1 MVKKIKKSIIKKKN
15 ASTNKAKWVYNF
27 EDTPCSNKQ
36 SLKNLLGGKGA
47 NLSEMIRI
55 NLPVPPG
62 FTITTEACNEFY
74 SLNQKYPSTLK
85 NQVSVAIKKVEKKI
99 KKLFGNESN
108 PLLVSVR
115 SGARV
120 SMPGMMD
127 TVLNLGLNDKT
138 VIGLAKK
145 TNNETF
151 AYDSYRRFIQMYSNV
166 VLNVNHHNFE
176 DLIENYKLTKG
187 IVLDT
192 EMEASDW
199 KSLIGSFREQIV
211 SETGKDFPQDVN
223 EQLWGAIGA
232 VFQSWKNQ
240 RAKTYRK
247 LNNIPEEWGTAVNV
261 QSMVFGNM
269 GDDCATGVAF
279 TRNPSTGDNSFYGE
293 YLINAQGEDVV
304 AGIRTPQNIT
314 KKARLEAG
322 SKDASMEESMPK
334 VYKELVTIYKK
345 LEKHYR
351 DMQDIEFT
359 VENKKLWMLQT
370 RSGKRT
376 AKASIKIAVD
386 MVKEKLITKDEAIL
400 RIDPKMLDTLLHPT
414 LDPKAKKDIITKGLP
429 ASPGAASGKVT
440 FSADDAEKLKAQ
452 GQKSILVRQETSPED
467 IHGMH
472 AAEGILTCRGG
483 MTSHAAVVARGMG
496 RPCVSGAGS
505 IQIDYKNK
513 FFKANSREVK
523 EGDIITIDGSTGE
536 VMIGEVTTIKPD
548 ISGDFSTL
556 MAWADKTRTLNIR
569 ANAETPL
576 DTKVAR
582 DFGAEG
588 IGLCRTEHMFF
599 DEERILYVRQMILSK
614 NIEDRNKALKNIL
627 PFQKKDF
634 VEIFKTMKGLPVT
647 VRLLD
652 PPLHEFLPKSEKE
665 IASVAKILNISE
677 YEINNR
683 INDLHEE
690 NPMLGHRGCRLA
702 ISYPE
707 IYEMQCEAIF
717 EALVECRK
725 AKVQSVI
732 PEIMIPLVSTA
743 KELEILKY
751 LVDTKAKE
759 VQKKHGMKIGYLVGT
774 MIELPRA
781 ALNAFEISKHADF
794 FSFGT
799 NDLTQTTLG
808 ISRDDSGKFLD
819 DYVNSNIFKID
830 PFVSIDVDG
839 VGQLVKIA
847 CENGKRNNPKI
858 KLGICGEHGGDPD
871 SIDFCHNAGLHYV
884 SCSPYRVPI
893 ARLAAAQSKIRSK
906 RKH

>member
-1 MVKKIKKSIIKKKN
+1 M
-15 ASTNKAKWVYNF
+15 ATWVYNF
-27 EDTPCSNKQ
+27 SKTPKKDKIG
-36 SLKNLLGGKGA
+36 LKNLLGGKGA
-47 NLSEMIRI
+47 NLSEMIKI
-55 NLPVPPG
+55 GLPVPPG
-62 FTITTEACNEFY
+62 FTISTEACNEY
-74 SLNQKYPSTLK
+74 YKRNRK
-85 NQVSVAIKKVEKKI
+85 NPLGLDKQVKLAIKNVEKKI
-99 KKLFGNESN
+99 GKQFGDKKN

-127 TVLNLGLNDKT
+127 TVLNLGLNDETVLGLSAKT
-138 VIGLAKK
+138 K
-145 TNNETF
+145 NETF

-166 VLNVNHHNFE
+166 VLGVDHHNFE

-187 IVLDT
+187 VTLDT
-192 EMEASDW
+192 DLGAEDW
-199 KSLIGSFREQIV
+199 KKLIKDFRDVIKKEIN
-211 SETGKDFPQDVN
+211 KDFPQNVY

-232 VFQSWKNQ
+232 VFQSWRNQ

-279 TRNPSTGDNSFYGE
+279 TRNPSTGEKSFYGE

-314 KKARLEAG
+314 KKARLEAK
-322 SKDASMEESMPK
+322 SDALSMEETMPK
-334 VYKELVTIYKK
+334 VYSQLVKIYKK
-345 LEKHYR
+345 LEKHYK

-386 MVKEKLITKDEAIL
+386 MVKENLIKKEEALL
-400 RIDPKMLDTLLHPT
+400 RVDPKMLDTLLHPT
-414 LDPKAKKDIITKGLP
+414 LDPKAEKDIIAKGLP
-429 ASPGAASGKVT
+429 ASPGAASGKIT
-440 FSADDAEKLKAQ
+440 FSADDAEALKSQ
-452 GQKSILVRQETSPED
+452 NQKTILVRLETSPED
-467 IHGMH
+467 IHGMN

-496 RPCVSGAGS
+496 KPCVSGSGS
-505 IQIDYKNK
+505 IQIDYQNK
-513 FFKANSREVK
+513 EFKVGERIFK
-523 EGDIITIDGSTGE
+523 EGDIITIDGSSGE
-536 VMIGEVTTIKPD
+536 VMSGEVKTIKPD
-548 ISGDFSTL
+548 ISGDFSTI
-556 MAWADKTRTLNIR
+556 MSWADKIRKMQVRT
-569 ANAETPL
+569 NAETPL

-582 DFGAEG
+582 EFGAEG

-614 NIEDRNKALKNIL
+614 SKEDRSAALAKIL

-634 VEIFKTMKGLPVT
+634 KEIFTIMKGLPVT

-665 IASVAKILNISE
+665 ISSVASSLNISE
-677 YEINNR
+677 KEIKDR
-683 INDLHEE
+683 ISDLHEE

-717 EALVECRK
+717 EAVVECK
-725 AKVQSVI
+725 KEKIKVL
-732 PEIMIPLVSTA
+732 PEIMIPLVATGQ
-743 KELEILKY
+743 ELQILRE
-751 LVDTKAKE
+751 LVDSKAKE
-759 VQKKHGMKIGYLVGT
+759 ISKKHNQKLDYLVGT

-781 ALNAFEISKHADF
+781 ALNAKDISKYADF

-808 ISRDDSGKFLD
+808 ISRDDAGKFLD
-819 DYVNSNIFKID
+819 DYVDNNIFKID
-830 PFVSIDVDG
+830 PFVSIDVNG
-839 VGQLVKIA
+839 VGQLVELA
-847 CENGKRNNPKI
+847 CQNAKKNKSKI

-871 SIDFCHNAGLHYV
+871 SIQFCQKAGLNYV

-893 ARLAAAQSKIRSK
+893 ARLSAAQAKILSK
-906 RKH
+906 

>member
-27 EDTPCSNKQ
+27 EDTPRSNKQ

-85 NQVSVAIKKVEKKI
+85 NQVSVAIKKVEQKI

-199 KSLIGSFREQIV
+199 KSLIGSFREQII

>member
-1 MVKKIKKSIIKKKN
+1 
-15 ASTNKAKWVYNF
+15 
-27 EDTPCSNKQ
+27 
-36 SLKNLLGGKGA
+36 
-47 NLSEMIRI
+47 MIRI

-85 NQVSVAIKKVEKKI
+85 NQVSVAIKKVEQKI

-115 SGARV
+115 SGAKV

-759 VQKKHGMKIGYLVGT
+759 VQKKHGMKISYLVGT

-906 RKH
+906 QKH